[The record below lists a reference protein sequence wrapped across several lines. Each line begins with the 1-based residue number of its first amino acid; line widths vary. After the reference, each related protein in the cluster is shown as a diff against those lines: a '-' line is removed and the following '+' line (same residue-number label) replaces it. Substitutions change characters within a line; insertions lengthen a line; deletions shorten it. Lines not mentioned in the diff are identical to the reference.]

1 MEIGKGAT
9 KLPDLRI
16 LYTIDRYVGEVKV
29 DNNGGP
35 KNRASESPLKYCSI
49 R

>member
-9 KLPDLRI
+9 K
-16 LYTIDRYVGEVKV
+16 TINPEFFTLATVIGEVKV

-35 KNRASESPLKYCSI
+35 KKRASESPLKYCSL